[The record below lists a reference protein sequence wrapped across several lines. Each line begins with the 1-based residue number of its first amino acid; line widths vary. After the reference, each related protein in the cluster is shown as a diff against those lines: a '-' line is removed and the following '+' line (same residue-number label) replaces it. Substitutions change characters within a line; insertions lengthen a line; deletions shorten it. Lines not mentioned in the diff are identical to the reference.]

1 MNISKLACVFA
12 YIKNIHSVQNLLVG
26 CSTGTD
32 PVTDSVTL
40 GSVTKVMESGM
51 KPQNPEKMLGQLH
64 IPDRT

>member
-1 MNISKLACVFA
+1 MVE
-12 YIKNIHSVQNLLVG
+12 HT
-26 CSTGTD
+26 TGTD